1 MKNRSFNE
9 TLLNHTSSR
18 SHCLFKINIWLSYK
32 SDSSAIEYSI
42 PILVV
47 DLAGSERVKRIDNGG
62 VSPLMTETC
71 NINKS
76 LLVLGRCLKSMA
88 YNSGGCNN
96 NNLVSP
102 QASPFKSQLI
112 PYRDSKLT
120 KILFEYFM
128 DNSNISM
135 IVNLNLN
142 PLDYDENVRVLDYAA
157 FAKQIQPIK
166 STLNNK
172 WGLVSE
178 KKQKI
183 NENDAEQEKKIQRL
197 EEIISNLNDQILI
210 NKLLGKYEKI
220 MNAFYQ
226 ENDRI
231 FALERYDIQRFS
243 SYNEIFTVNIF
254 SKNIKRP
261 SQTQEFSVLDKEDLQ
276 SFLGHKDEITLDN
289 ISSKKIVESKEIGL
303 NTSPNFFVFKNSTV
317 SEKMTS
323 PIIFNDQNQEKCSIS
338 IVDEESSVLTNIN
351 LDSFGEN
358 LPVRKKKKKVKK
370 PKRRNDKENDS
381 FAINSKK
388 EKQKKKKETVFKSSP
403 IKIEENL
410 EEEDHE
416 SDQEDCCNENNL
428 DCYMYSSIKK
438 NIINSLL
445 NKEGWNR
452 DTPIMKRL
460 RSRPNPKKHNCF

>member
-1 MKNRSFNE
+1 M
-9 TLLNHTSSR
+9 
-18 SHCLFKINIWLSYK
+18 
-32 SDSSAIEYSI
+32 
-42 PILVV
+42 
-47 DLAGSERVKRIDNGG
+47 G
-62 VSPLMTETC
+62 TC
-71 NINKS
+71 FGK
-76 LLVLGRCLKSMA
+76 
-88 YNSGGCNN
+88 
-96 NNLVSP
+96 
-102 QASPFKSQLI
+102 
-112 PYRDSKLT
+112 
-120 KILFEYFM
+120 
-128 DNSNISM
+128 
-135 IVNLNLN
+135 
-142 PLDYDENVRVLDYAA
+142 
-157 FAKQIQPIK
+157 
-166 STLNNK
+166 
-172 WGLVSE
+172 

-220 MNAFYQ
+220 MNSFYQ

-289 ISSKKIVESKEIGL
+289 ISSKKIVESKDIGL
-303 NTSPNFFVFKNSTV
+303 NTSPNFFVYKNSTV

-323 PIIFNDQNQEKCSIS
+323 PIIFNDQNKEKCSAS
-338 IVDEESSVLTNIN
+338 IVDEESSVLTNTN

-358 LPVRKKKKKVKK
+358 LPVCKKKKKVKK

-388 EKQKKKKETVFKSSP
+388 EKQKKKKETMFKSSP

-416 SDQEDCCNENNL
+416 SDQEDFCNENNL

-460 RSRPNPKKHNCF
+460 RSRPNPRKHNCF